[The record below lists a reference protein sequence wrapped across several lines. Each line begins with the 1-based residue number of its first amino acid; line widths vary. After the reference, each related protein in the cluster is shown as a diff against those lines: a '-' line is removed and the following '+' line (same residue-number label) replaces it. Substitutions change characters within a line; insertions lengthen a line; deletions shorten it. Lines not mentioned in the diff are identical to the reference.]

1 MEEKEK
7 TVEKIDQIV
16 DTNIDNKN
24 VLEDEKKKPKKSKKK
39 LIISIIVI
47 ILLIILFLLWWFNRK
62 FTITFEYNNG
72 MVSKTVK
79 VKYLSKI
86 KEEDIEKN
94 LSLDGYNFIGYF
106 ETYYLNGQEIEKVQK
121 DSEAKKTICKDKF
134 KLDEN
139 KTKCIAID
147 EFDFKN
153 TKIKSNKKIEALWST
168 VNFSIE
174 PTEKTIYVNE
184 DFAIAVTLSGT
195 NDTSVTWSS
204 EDSEIATVDDRGRVV
219 GRKVGQ
225 TNIVVESNHIK
236 RKCLVTVIAKETPK
250 KEEPKNE
257 EPKVQ
262 PKKEEPKVEV
272 DEGTISLRAND
283 QCIIGSDTVTV
294 NATVNNAKDDTINW
308 NSLKCFNINKDANN
322 QVTISRI
329 GRGTMCRGEE
339 ELNPIITATLNNGNS
354 DSLTFNYESNL
365 SFTVYN
371 NGNVLEPNENGIYE
385 GNNIKIVTNQPAII
399 TATNMDGSLNYA
411 QETSDKYVILKSTCT
426 AIVTIKTTC
435 GQTKTIKVY
444 AIIN

>member
-1 MEEKEK
+1 MDEKEK
-7 TVEKIDQIV
+7 TLEKVEENVDANKIDNTI
-16 DTNIDNKN
+16 
-24 VLEDEKKKPKKSKKK
+24 LETKIKKPKKSKKK
-39 LIISIIVI
+39 LIISIIIII
-47 ILLIILFLLWWFNRK
+47 ILISLFLFWWFNRK

-72 MVSKTVK
+72 MENKIVK

-86 KEEDIEKN
+86 KEEDVEKN
-94 LSLDGYNFIGYF
+94 LTLDGYNFIEYF
-106 ETYYLNGQEIEKVQK
+106 ETYYLNGQEIEKIQK
-121 DSEAKKTICKDKF
+121 DVEAQKTICKDKF
-134 KLDEN
+134 KLDES
-139 KTKCIAID
+139 KTKCIAVD

-153 TKIKSNKKIEALWST
+153 TKITSNKKIEALWST
-168 VNFSIE
+168 ITFSIY
-174 PTEKTIYVNE
+174 PAEKTIYVDE

-195 NDTSVTWSS
+195 NDTAITWSS

-236 RKCLVTVIAKETPK
+236 RKCLVTVISKEEPK
-250 KEEPKNE
+250 KEEPKKE
-257 EPKVQ
+257 E

-272 DEGTISLRAND
+272 DEGTISLRTNN
-283 QCIIGSDTVTV
+283 QCIIGYDTVTV

-411 QETSDKYVILKSTCT
+411 QETSDRYVILKSTCT